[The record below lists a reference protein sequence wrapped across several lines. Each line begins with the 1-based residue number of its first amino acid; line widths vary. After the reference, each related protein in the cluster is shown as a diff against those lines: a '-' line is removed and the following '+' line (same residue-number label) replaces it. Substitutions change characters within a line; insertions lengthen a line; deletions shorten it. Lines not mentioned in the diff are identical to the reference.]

1 MNLPYIYPIHTDIPS
16 HPINIPFRSSP
27 ASVMAN
33 CELLSI
39 TVSST
44 VGWLVSIPPI
54 FDFIDNNQHHHC
66 FHFTNLCHSILTHL
80 FGNGYL
86 LQCNSQQLKERRG
99 MHCVLQ
105 GNHRE
110 GLDEIV
116 QAYGTSRR
124 WGASIESIEKLG

>member
-1 MNLPYIYPIHTDIPS
+1 M
-16 HPINIPFRSSP
+16 SP
-27 ASVMAN
+27 TCA
-33 CELLSI
+33 
-39 TVSST
+39 
-44 VGWLVSIPPI
+44 
-54 FDFIDNNQHHHC
+54 
-66 FHFTNLCHSILTHL
+66 ILTHL

-116 QAYGTSRR
+116 QAYRTSRR
-124 WGASIESIEKLG
+124 GASIESIEKGGEN